1 MKVVIQRVKNSSVSV
16 DGNLV
21 SEINKGLNIL
31 VGIGVDDTLEDL
43 EYLVRKIV
51 NLRIFDDENG
61 VMNKSILDVN
71 KSILSISQF
80 TLYANT
86 NKGRRP
92 SYVEAMKGEEAKK
105 LYDIWNQR
113 LSSFLKVETGTF
125 GADMKVKLCNDGP
138 VTIIMESR

>member
-51 NLRIFDDENG
+51 NL
-61 VMNKSILDVN
+61 SIDHN
-71 KSILSISQF
+71 FI
-80 TLYANT
+80 N
-86 NKGRRP
+86 
-92 SYVEAMKGEEAKK
+92 
-105 LYDIWNQR
+105 
-113 LSSFLKVETGTF
+113 
-125 GADMKVKLCNDGP
+125 
-138 VTIIMESR
+138 

>member
-61 VMNKSILDVN
+61 VMNKSIIDISG
-71 KSILSISQF
+71 SILSISQF
-80 TLYANT
+80 TLQADT
-86 NKGRRP
+86 
-92 SYVEAMKGEEAKK
+92 KK
-105 LYDIWNQR
+105 EIVQ
-113 LSSFLKVETGTF
+113 
-125 GADMKVKLCNDGP
+125 
-138 VTIIMESR
+138 VTLMQ